1 MYIYIFV
8 AVLLIFALWKERQ
21 ALGCPE
27 NPLNFTD
34 CDNANGKAVKGT
46 RSSPSD
52 PTPVVV
58 KKIKEAAD
66 FADKWVIWR
75 VGFLLSF
82 PCVVLIYFLTNSP
95 SPSFFTVKGT
105 VQSYAGS
112 PTQCFKTAAGDI
124 LCGLTNSFPSE
135 KELVIGMFVI
145 TALVYFTL
153 NFYKFHLINY
163 AKRNVEEGTDILFSR
178 TNQ

>member
-1 MYIYIFV
+1 MYIYICV
-8 AVLLIFALWKERQ
+8 AILLIFALWKERQ

-46 RSSPSD
+46 KSSPSD

-58 KKIKEAAD
+58 KKVKEAAD

-82 PCVVLIYFLTNSP
+82 PCVVLMYFLTNSP
-95 SPSFFTVKGT
+95 SSSIFSASNATRN
-105 VQSYAGS
+105 YAGS
-112 PTQCFKTAAGDI
+112 TTQCFKTAAGDI
-124 LCGLTNSFPSE
+124 LCGLASSFPSE
-135 KELVIGMFVI
+135 KELIIGMFVI

-163 AKRNVEEGTDILFSR
+163 AKRNVDEGVEILASR
-178 TNQ
+178 IIH